1 MGGED
6 GLEGIGTWIV
16 TVLCDDEPAGDLLP
30 KKLLSGLRHL
40 SSRLARREYVHA
52 PRLETLL
59 SGQDGVAFELQLA
72 PHGPLRVGGGETGTK
87 NLLEVLAH
95 KGIVT
100 IREFGARLGY
110 ACGGRRVC
118 MKFSSNV
125 SILFKE
131 VPLLERFGLAA
142 AAGFSAVEFWWPG
155 HEAEPGTVERAAQDA
170 GLDVALFNFD
180 AGDMAAG
187 DRGLVSDPER
197 QQLFRENVP
206 IALDLARALG
216 CERMNVLVGHEIPGL
231 DREEQL
237 ALARENVRFAAEKA
251 EAANVTVM
259 VEAVNTFENGP
270 YLLYTTAQAVE
281 FVERVGRENVR
292 IQHDFY
298 HMQRMEGNLVANL
311 REHFDHIGHVQIAD
325 SPGRGEPGTGEIHYP
340 YVLAAL
346 EGLGYDGYVGLE
358 YNPTTETTE
367 ESLKWLPKE
376 LRGREVGVSDLG
388 F

>member
-1 MGGED
+1 M
-6 GLEGIGTWIV
+6 
-16 TVLCDDEPAGDLLP
+16 
-30 KKLLSGLRHL
+30 R
-40 SSRLARREYVHA
+40 
-52 PRLETLL
+52 
-59 SGQDGVAFELQLA
+59 
-72 PHGPLRVGGGETGTK
+72 
-87 NLLEVLAH
+87 
-95 KGIVT
+95 
-100 IREFGARLGY
+100 
-110 ACGGRRVC
+110 
-118 MKFSSNV
+118 FSANV

-131 VPLLERFGLAA
+131 VPLLERFGRAA

-155 HEAEPGTVERAAQDA
+155 HEAEPGAVERAARDA

-187 DRGLVSDPER
+187 DRGLASDPER
-197 QQLFRENVP
+197 QHLFRDNVP
-206 IALDLARALG
+206 VALDLARALE
-216 CERMNVLVGHEIPGL
+216 CTRMNALVGHEIPGM

-270 YLLYTTAQAVE
+270 YLLYTTEQAVE

-311 REHFDHIGHVQIAD
+311 REHRDHIGHVQIAD

-340 YVLAAL
+340 FVLGEL
-346 EGLGYDGYVGLE
+346 ERLGYDGYVGLE
-358 YNPTTETTE
+358 YNPTTETSE
-367 ESLKWLPKE
+367 ESFGWLPKE
-376 LRGREVGVSDLG
+376 LRGREVTVSDLG
-388 F
+388 LLREEQHG

>member
-1 MGGED
+1 M
-6 GLEGIGTWIV
+6 
-16 TVLCDDEPAGDLLP
+16 
-30 KKLLSGLRHL
+30 R
-40 SSRLARREYVHA
+40 
-52 PRLETLL
+52 
-59 SGQDGVAFELQLA
+59 
-72 PHGPLRVGGGETGTK
+72 
-87 NLLEVLAH
+87 
-95 KGIVT
+95 
-100 IREFGARLGY
+100 
-110 ACGGRRVC
+110 
-118 MKFSSNV
+118 FSANV

-131 VPLLERFGLAA
+131 VPLLERFGRAA
-142 AAGFSAVEFWWPG
+142 AAGFSEVEFWWPG
-155 HEAEPGTVERAAQDA
+155 HEAELEAVESAVGDA

-187 DRGLVSDPER
+187 DRGLASDPDR
-197 QQLFRENVP
+197 QQLFRDSVP
-206 IALDLARALG
+206 VALDLARVLG
-216 CERMNVLVGHEIPGL
+216 CERMNLLVGHEIPGT
-231 DREEQL
+231 DREELL

-270 YLLYTTAQAVE
+270 YLLYTTKQAVE

-311 REHFDHIGHVQIAD
+311 REHCDRIGHVQIAD

-340 YVLAAL
+340 FVLGEL
-346 EGLGYDGYVGLE
+346 EKLGYDGYVGLE

-367 ESLKWLPKE
+367 ESLGWLPKE
-376 LRGREVGVSDLG
+376 LRGKDVAVFELG